1 MRSSS
6 LPPPGRR
13 PHPAP
18 MVRGVRPSSA
28 LSAQRSARLPPA
40 LGSRPTTPA
49 CSDGPPVLAIRG
61 SGTVCKD
68 LFSMP
73 MNRSVSGPSFSTNSR
88 SQLASWSQNASID
101 LSTVDRESLPIGVS
115 KSFGS
120 RMKLD
125 ARGSPALLE
134 LRMNYRNL
142 LNEFK
147 VHDGKL
153 VSNQFA
159 LLRPRPKATL
169 QKPKALEYPPG
180 VDKAVFRKA
189 ALQRAKQLEG
199 RTLASARIRAGEKVE
214 DESSPRSK
222 PDPTL
227 QKEVREIAR
236 NAKDS
241 LQTLLYRSSPDQP
254 LALDEFAVVI
264 HHFEVHRAQ
273 QIKAQFNQLDEDG
286 SGAIDKGELRRLLW
300 DTGYSVNRDTLDE
313 IFDEVDKD
321 KSGSVELKE
330 FELVLK
336 IVYDR
341 FGFSRSEVKAFYTL
355 FDRYDADLSGE
366 LSADELAGALGWCGH
381 PTSIAE
387 ARDIIERY
395 LEKSIQ
401 SISRPEFL
409 RIMRCVAEEEI
420 EEFRALFAAMDDDDS
435 GYLDMH
441 ELAELFFKL
450 GYTIHSSVIE
460 EADCVHVLAYIRA
473 NEGFSKE
480 EAQELKS
487 VFRKFCSTGRDELRE
502 FELTRALSWLGYP
515 LSSQRRRQLWCRVD
529 LDKSGAIHEGEF
541 LKLVRHLREEDVQ
554 RAALIGKAKSE
565 RAASD
570 KELLALRERLPSLED
585 APAPEAPASPPAAF
599 EAAKPVVSEYSKW
612 MDGAAE
618 VLDEPAVSEPVVS
631 EYSKWMEGGPA
642 VEPTAAPEEVDD
654 SDDAD
659 DDMDGGEGGSTG
671 MRALW
676 SKWWT
681 KAPAFLR
688 LFLDPPPSPGTRLRP
703 PVGRVRPRRVR
714 RASEERSLTVKF
726 HCGAEELLDVTE
738 PSRCAYEAQMKHP
751 ASCTP
756 ELLEALENSKR
767 VRAMLN
773 KIGYAPPP
781 NILIQALA
789 MSADT
794 TGDAH
799 TDIYG
804 ILSILRFIRVKKLR
818 QSAGLSDQ
826 QVAKIRAKFSNKLE
840 AGKRV
845 EPQEF
850 ERFMSNDLFKS
861 AKHSAPAQLKIQELI
876 QELPATASSGLKF
889 ESLQI
894 GRGSVKTTISEK
906 KRPAADQ
913 ENFVDGSL
921 GLSEMFWVVRL
932 YDDARAEATI
942 SMPRLWGGRCACPAL
957 QLFVLH
963 VLQEAWALEEEII
976 QDAGFT
982 TAQVAQFRE
991 FFVKA
996 EVDGCGV
1003 LSDHQVT
1010 EILTELK
1017 ATKAQKEGVNE
1028 ALEAMEGAQETIDF
1042 PNFLRLMGIAAKKDS
1057 WKKLEDAC
1065 GKLTHGNSC

>member
-1 MRSSS
+1 
-6 LPPPGRR
+6 
-13 PHPAP
+13 
-18 MVRGVRPSSA
+18 
-28 LSAQRSARLPPA
+28 
-40 LGSRPTTPA
+40 
-49 CSDGPPVLAIRG
+49 
-61 SGTVCKD
+61 
-68 LFSMP
+68 MP

-199 RTLASARIRAGEKVE
+199 RMSRPITREEEDRPAVQEKVE

-236 NAKDS
+236 NAKVQATHGSMEYPPNSGNGLPIDRIPRALEALSYLSPDPKRIEDS

-460 EADCVHVLAYIRA
+460 EAVHGLFPAGAEDGILFEDCVHVLAYIRA

-541 LKLVRHLREEDVQ
+541 LKLVRHLREEETS
-554 RAALIGKAKSE
+554 AAQI
-565 RAASD
+565 
-570 KELLALRERLPSLED
+570 LLAKLQHSN
-585 APAPEAPASPPAAF
+585 
-599 EAAKPVVSEYSKW
+599 
-612 MDGAAE
+612 
-618 VLDEPAVSEPVVS
+618 
-631 EYSKWMEGGPA
+631 EGGP
-642 VEPTAAPEEVDD
+642 VIPE
-654 SDDAD
+654 AD
-659 DDMDGGEGGSTG
+659 
-671 MRALW
+671 
-676 SKWWT
+676 
-681 KAPAFLR
+681 F
-688 LFLDPPPSPGTRLRP
+688 
-703 PVGRVRPRRVR
+703 
-714 RASEERSLTVKF
+714 
-726 HCGAEELLDVTE
+726 
-738 PSRCAYEAQMKHP
+738 
-751 ASCTP
+751 
-756 ELLEALENSKR
+756 
-767 VRAMLN
+767 RAMLN

-804 ILSILRFIRVKKLR
+804 ILSILRFIRESQVKKLR

-876 QELPATASSGLKF
+876 QE
-889 ESLQI
+889 
-894 GRGSVKTTISEK
+894 
-906 KRPAADQ
+906 
-913 ENFVDGSL
+913 NFVDGSL

-932 YDDARAEATI
+932 YDDARAE
-942 SMPRLWGGRCACPAL
+942 
-957 QLFVLH
+957 
-963 VLQEAWALEEEII
+963 EAWALEEEII

-1042 PNFLRLMGIAAKKDS
+1042 PNFLRLMGIAAKK
-1057 WKKLEDAC
+1057 
-1065 GKLTHGNSC
+1065 GKLLN

>member
-1 MRSSS
+1 
-6 LPPPGRR
+6 
-13 PHPAP
+13 
-18 MVRGVRPSSA
+18 
-28 LSAQRSARLPPA
+28 
-40 LGSRPTTPA
+40 
-49 CSDGPPVLAIRG
+49 
-61 SGTVCKD
+61 
-68 LFSMP
+68 MP
-73 MNRSVSGPSFSTNSR
+73 MNRSVSGPSFSTNSK
-88 SQLASWSQNASID
+88 SNFASLSQNTSSID

-115 KSFGS
+115 RTFGS

-125 ARGSPALLE
+125 ARGAPALLE

-142 LNEFK
+142 LNEFQ

-189 ALQRAKQLEG
+189 ALLRSKQLD
-199 RTLASARIRAGEKVE
+199 IRSSRPNTRDE
-214 DESSPRSK
+214 DERPGVEEKAEEEGSPRSK

-236 NAKDS
+236 NAKVQATHGSMEYPPNSGNGLPTDRIPRALEALS
-241 LQTLLYRSSPDQP
+241 YLSPDPKRVEDALQTLLYRSSADQP

-264 HHFEVHRAQ
+264 RHFEVHRAQ

-286 SGAIDKGELRRLLW
+286 SGAIDKAELRRLLW

-420 EEFRALFAAMDDDDS
+420 EEFRALFSAMDDDDS
-435 GYLDMH
+435 GFLDMH
-441 ELAELFFKL
+441 ELSELFFKL

-460 EADCVHVLAYIRA
+460 EAVHGLFPAGVDDGIIFEDCVHVLAYIRS
-473 NEGFSKE
+473 NEGFSKD
-480 EAQELKS
+480 EAQNLKS
-487 VFRKFCSTGRDELRE
+487 VFRKFCSKGRDELRE

-541 LKLVRHLREEDVQ
+541 LKLVRHLREEETS
-554 RAALIGKAKSE
+554 AAQI
-565 RAASD
+565 
-570 KELLALRERLPSLED
+570 LLAKLQHANSGPMV
-585 APAPEAPASPPAAF
+585 PEA
-599 EAAKPVVSEYSKW
+599 
-612 MDGAAE
+612 
-618 VLDEPAVSEPVVS
+618 
-631 EYSKWMEGGPA
+631 
-642 VEPTAAPEEVDD
+642 
-654 SDDAD
+654 
-659 DDMDGGEGGSTG
+659 DM
-671 MRALW
+671 
-676 SKWWT
+676 K
-681 KAPAFLR
+681 
-688 LFLDPPPSPGTRLRP
+688 
-703 PVGRVRPRRVR
+703 
-714 RASEERSLTVKF
+714 
-726 HCGAEELLDVTE
+726 
-738 PSRCAYEAQMKHP
+738 
-751 ASCTP
+751 
-756 ELLEALENSKR
+756 
-767 VRAMLN
+767 AMLN
-773 KIGYAPPP
+773 KIGYSPAP
-781 NILIQALA
+781 NILAQALQKP
-789 MSADT
+789 ADT
-794 TGDAH
+794 SGDGH
-799 TDIYG
+799 TDVHG
-804 ILSILRFIRVKKLR
+804 ILSILSFLRETQVKKLR

-826 QVAKIRAKFSNKLE
+826 QVAKIRSKFGMKLE

-850 ERFMSNDLFKS
+850 ERFMYDLFKN
-861 AKHSAPAQLKIQELI
+861 AKHSLAAQEKIQELI
-876 QELPATASSGLKF
+876 
-889 ESLQI
+889 
-894 GRGSVKTTISEK
+894 
-906 KRPAADQ
+906 Q

-932 YDDARAEATI
+932 YDDARAE
-942 SMPRLWGGRCACPAL
+942 
-957 QLFVLH
+957 
-963 VLQEAWALEEEII
+963 EAWALEEEII
-976 QDAGFT
+976 KDAGFT
-982 TAQVAQFRE
+982 TAQVAQLRE
-991 FFVKA
+991 HFVNA
-996 EVDGCGV
+996 EFEGCGC
-1003 LSDHQVT
+1003 LTDSQVT
-1010 EILTELK
+1010 EIASIVK
-1017 ATKAQKEGVNE
+1017 ATRPQRNALEE
-1028 ALEAMEGAQETIDF
+1028 ALEGVEAKDAIDF
-1042 PNFLRLMGIAAKKDS
+1042 PNFLRLMGIMAKK
-1057 WKKLEDAC
+1057 
-1065 GKLTHGNSC
+1065 GKLAI

>member
-1 MRSSS
+1 MLWLKHSPNWGHSRPCPVGAALTGTITLPRNELISSS
-6 LPPPGRR
+6 R
-13 PHPAP
+13 
-18 MVRGVRPSSA
+18 
-28 LSAQRSARLPPA
+28 
-40 LGSRPTTPA
+40 
-49 CSDGPPVLAIRG
+49 
-61 SGTVCKD
+61 
-68 LFSMP
+68 MP
-73 MNRSVSGPSFSTNSR
+73 MNRSISGPSFSTNSKSNFASR
-88 SQLASWSQNASID
+88 SQNTSSID

-115 KSFGS
+115 RTFGS

-125 ARGSPALLE
+125 ARGAPALLE

-142 LNEFK
+142 LNEFQ

-189 ALQRAKQLEG
+189 ALLRSKQLD
-199 RTLASARIRAGEKVE
+199 IRSSRPNTRDE
-214 DESSPRSK
+214 DERPGVEEKAEEEGSPRSK

-236 NAKDS
+236 NAKVQATHGSMEYPPNSGNGLPIDRIPRALEALS
-241 LQTLLYRSSPDQP
+241 YLSPDPKRVEDALHTLLYRSSADQP

-264 HHFEVHRAQ
+264 RHFEVHRAQ

-286 SGAIDKGELRRLLW
+286 SGAIDKAELRRLLW

-420 EEFRALFAAMDDDDS
+420 EEFRALFSAMDDDDS
-435 GYLDMH
+435 GFLDMH
-441 ELAELFFKL
+441 ELSELFFKL

-460 EADCVHVLAYIRA
+460 EAVHGLFPAGVDDGIIFEDCVHVLAYIRS
-473 NEGFSKE
+473 NEGFSKD
-480 EAQELKS
+480 EAQNLKS
-487 VFRKFCSTGRDELRE
+487 VFRKFCSKGRDELRE

-541 LKLVRHLREEDVQ
+541 LKLVRHLREEETS
-554 RAALIGKAKSE
+554 AAQI
-565 RAASD
+565 
-570 KELLALRERLPSLED
+570 LLAKLQHANSGPMV
-585 APAPEAPASPPAAF
+585 PEA
-599 EAAKPVVSEYSKW
+599 
-612 MDGAAE
+612 
-618 VLDEPAVSEPVVS
+618 
-631 EYSKWMEGGPA
+631 
-642 VEPTAAPEEVDD
+642 
-654 SDDAD
+654 
-659 DDMDGGEGGSTG
+659 DM
-671 MRALW
+671 
-676 SKWWT
+676 K
-681 KAPAFLR
+681 
-688 LFLDPPPSPGTRLRP
+688 
-703 PVGRVRPRRVR
+703 
-714 RASEERSLTVKF
+714 
-726 HCGAEELLDVTE
+726 
-738 PSRCAYEAQMKHP
+738 
-751 ASCTP
+751 
-756 ELLEALENSKR
+756 
-767 VRAMLN
+767 AMLN
-773 KIGYAPPP
+773 KIGYSPAP
-781 NILIQALA
+781 NILAQALQKP
-789 MSADT
+789 ADT
-794 TGDAH
+794 SGDGH
-799 TDIYG
+799 TDVHG
-804 ILSILRFIRVKKLR
+804 ILSILSFLRETQVKKLR

-826 QVAKIRAKFSNKLE
+826 QVAKIRSKFGMKLE

-850 ERFMSNDLFKS
+850 ERFMYDLFKN
-861 AKHSAPAQLKIQELI
+861 AKHSLAAQEKIQELI
-876 QELPATASSGLKF
+876 
-889 ESLQI
+889 
-894 GRGSVKTTISEK
+894 
-906 KRPAADQ
+906 Q

-932 YDDARAEATI
+932 YDDARAE
-942 SMPRLWGGRCACPAL
+942 
-957 QLFVLH
+957 
-963 VLQEAWALEEEII
+963 EAWALEEEII
-976 QDAGFT
+976 KDAGFT
-982 TAQVAQFRE
+982 TAQVAQLRE
-991 FFVKA
+991 HFVNA
-996 EVDGCGV
+996 EFEGCGC
-1003 LSDHQVT
+1003 LTDSQVT
-1010 EILTELK
+1010 EIASIVK
-1017 ATKAQKEGVNE
+1017 ATRPQRNALEE
-1028 ALEAMEGAQETIDF
+1028 ALEGVEAKDAIDF
-1042 PNFLRLMGIAAKKDS
+1042 PNFLRLMGIMAKK
-1057 WKKLEDAC
+1057 
-1065 GKLTHGNSC
+1065 GKLAI

>member
-1 MRSSS
+1 
-6 LPPPGRR
+6 
-13 PHPAP
+13 
-18 MVRGVRPSSA
+18 
-28 LSAQRSARLPPA
+28 
-40 LGSRPTTPA
+40 
-49 CSDGPPVLAIRG
+49 
-61 SGTVCKD
+61 
-68 LFSMP
+68 
-73 MNRSVSGPSFSTNSR
+73 
-88 SQLASWSQNASID
+88 
-101 LSTVDRESLPIGVS
+101 
-115 KSFGS
+115 
-120 RMKLD
+120 
-125 ARGSPALLE
+125 
-134 LRMNYRNL
+134 MNYRNL

-199 RTLASARIRAGEKVE
+199 RTLASARIRAGVMSRPITREEEDRPAVQERRGKQGRSEEEESEPHRPMQEKVE

-236 NAKDS
+236 NAKVQATHGSMEYPPNSGNGTVLSGEDPKRLPIDRIPRALEALSYLSPDPKRIEDS

-341 FGFSRSEVKAFYTL
+341 FGFSRSEVKAEAAGQMLGKGPKRVESGIHWTAFYTL

-460 EADCVHVLAYIRA
+460 EAVHGLFPAGAEDGILFEDCVHVLAYIRA

-487 VFRKFCSTGRDELRE
+487 VFRKFCSTAGRPTCLGCLGGSAVQTQQGKR
-502 FELTRALSWLGYP
+502 LGYP

-529 LDKSGAIHEGEF
+529 LDKSGAIHEACWGGPVSESQAAEAEAATAALSAVRGVAPEDQARYGMDEF
-541 LKLVRHLREEDVQ
+541 RCLSTGSSLPRDAVNDDFCDCDDGSDEPGTGACAGSGATLFYCANAQSDAAYIYTSRVNDGVCDCCNGSDEWRAEQLGRSPCVDTCHAEGRARTRRRSEQISELRSGIKQ

-570 KELLALRERLPSLED
+570 KELLALRERLPSLEVAERAAKAQVEAAEAAKAAEEANATEPDADAAPAEAPSAVPGASAESEPAASSEVKEEQVQED

-681 KAPAFLR
+681 KVSDGWTVA
-688 LFLDPPPSPGTRLRP
+688 TRW
-703 PVGRVRPRRVR
+703 
-714 RASEERSLTVKF
+714 ASELLGRRLSPAERALEKAKQGHQAAKKELKDAKSRIRTLEDQLKSGVEERELAFSGLHDRCIEKSIGEYKYKICFFTDAKQDHTSIGRWKGWSWDSGLVMALFDNGQYCPGGPERSLTVKF

-756 ELLEALENSKR
+756 ELLEALESRR
-767 VRAMLN
+767 VRR
-773 KIGYAPPP
+773 P
-781 NILIQALA
+781 
-789 MSADT
+789 
-794 TGDAH
+794 
-799 TDIYG
+799 TD
-804 ILSILRFIRVKKLR
+804 
-818 QSAGLSDQ
+818 
-826 QVAKIRAKFSNKLE
+826 
-840 AGKRV
+840 
-845 EPQEF
+845 
-850 ERFMSNDLFKS
+850 
-861 AKHSAPAQLKIQELI
+861 EL
-876 QELPATASSGLKF
+876 
-889 ESLQI
+889 
-894 GRGSVKTTISEK
+894 
-906 KRPAADQ
+906 
-913 ENFVDGSL
+913 
-921 GLSEMFWVVRL
+921 
-932 YDDARAEATI
+932 
-942 SMPRLWGGRCACPAL
+942 
-957 QLFVLH
+957 
-963 VLQEAWALEEEII
+963 
-976 QDAGFT
+976 
-982 TAQVAQFRE
+982 
-991 FFVKA
+991 
-996 EVDGCGV
+996 
-1003 LSDHQVT
+1003 
-1010 EILTELK
+1010 
-1017 ATKAQKEGVNE
+1017 
-1028 ALEAMEGAQETIDF
+1028 
-1042 PNFLRLMGIAAKKDS
+1042 
-1057 WKKLEDAC
+1057 
-1065 GKLTHGNSC
+1065 